1 MSRRREA
8 NREYVTVSKKL
19 DIPEEKLSE
28 YREAFNMFDK
38 NKKGSIGVGDIVK
51 IMTNFGLPLT
61 KEEVK
66 KMISTVDSSGD
77 GEVDFEEFVMLMEKQ
92 VHNVGDDP
100 VILAF
105 RDFDK
110 NDDGKITNH
119 EFRYILTH
127 VGENR
132 FSDEDV
138 DGLFRD
144 CDLKEDDDL
153 AYEDFVIFWRTHM
166 KN

>member
-1 MSRRREA
+1 MAKRQT
-8 NREYVTVSKKL
+8 NREYVTISKKL
-19 DIPEEKLSE
+19 DIREEKVAE
-28 YREAFNMFDK
+28 YKEAFDMFDR
-38 NKKGSIGVGDIVK
+38 NKKGTVSIGDLTK
-51 IMTNFGLPLT
+51 IMKNFGYPMS
-61 KEEVK
+61 KEEAK
-66 KMISTVDSSGD
+66 SMISNVDASGD

-92 VHNVGDDP
+92 VHNLGDDP
-100 VILAF
+100 VVNAF